1 MNCVGPFSD
10 YANNF
15 LDIIFT
21 TMFGMVALDAV
32 LFFCGLVV
40 LKKRAEEQRYRYIE
54 EKSDYNR
61 F

>member
-1 MNCVGPFSD
+1 
-10 YANNF
+10 
-15 LDIIFT
+15 
-21 TMFGMVALDAV
+21 MVALDAV

-40 LKKRAEEQRYRYIE
+40 LKNRAEEQRYRYIE